1 MKIMAQVE
9 INGADF
15 IDDLKSS
22 CRMTGE
28 SLHMQAHTFILGV
41 DAGMADYDFTATLVK
56 SLLVSLA
63 EEHTKEDQLNMADFA
78 PAKLHGD

>member
-1 MKIMAQVE
+1 MKVMVQAE

-22 CRMTGE
+22 CRITGE
-28 SLHMQAHTFILGV
+28 SLHMQAHTFIMEV

-56 SLLVSLA
+56 SLLALLA
-63 EEHTKEDQLNMADFA
+63 EEHTKESPMNMADFA